1 MNLVA
6 AARVPS
12 RPAAR
17 AELRDGIFRRSMS
30 TSPDERLYRDVPV
43 DWWDRVCQLWR
54 PTSVLQA
61 LPSVNQVRRRAEVL
75 APDHSGVT
83 VAEVD
88 IAELRVSR
96 LLTAGVAR
104 YWSRRYRRLLLLTL
118 LEHSDGHRDCA
129 PYLHVLHDALQA
141 AEL

>member
-1 MNLVA
+1 MNPVA
-6 AARVPS
+6 AAVAPS
-12 RPAAR
+12 RPAAP

-43 DWWDRVCQLWR
+43 DWWDRACRVWR
-54 PTSVLQA
+54 PTSVLRA
-61 LPSVNQVRRRAEVL
+61 LPPVNGVRLGAEIL
-75 APDHSGVT
+75 APDQSGVT

-88 IAELRVSR
+88 IADLRVSQ

-118 LEHSDGHRDCA
+118 LEHNDGNREC
-129 PYLHVLHDALQA
+129 
-141 AEL
+141 

>member
-1 MNLVA
+1 STSCMNLVA
-6 AARVPS
+6 AAVAPS
-12 RPAAR
+12 RPAAP

-43 DWWDRVCQLWR
+43 DWWDRACQVWR

-61 LPSVNQVRRRAEVL
+61 LPSVNHVRRRAEVL

-96 LLTAGVAR
+96 LLTAAVAGD
-104 YWSRRYRRLLLLTL
+104 WSRRYRLLLLL
-118 LEHSDGHRDCA
+118 APAQHS
-129 PYLHVLHDALQA
+129 A
-141 AEL
+141 A